1 MTLLDLFIR
10 VQQHLNI
17 RIKKIKK
24 IKTSQRLAISHT
36 FYTSTNSL
44 VCHHTMEK
52 IDLAMVDEKV
62 AESLKSND
70 IASSEIS
77 QTIFIDPAAEKS
89 VMSKFDKYILPQA
102 FIFILLNYLDR
113 SNLGMNIPPTPSN
126 FVTL

>member
-1 MTLLDLFIR
+1 
-10 VQQHLNI
+10 
-17 RIKKIKK
+17 
-24 IKTSQRLAISHT
+24 
-36 FYTSTNSL
+36 
-44 VCHHTMEK
+44 MEK